1 MLLALDAGNTNVTAA
16 LFEGR
21 RLVRQ
26 YRFITDAKAPAA
38 RLAKSLVAGAGSFR
52 KRITACVV
60 GSVVPPLDG
69 KLRASVVSAFGVR
82 PVFVT
87 PKSKLGMRL
96 KVKTPGQVGAD
107 RILNAVAAKELYG
120 GPAVVIDFGTA
131 TTFDC
136 VSRSGDYLGGAIL
149 PGPNMAAWALHARTA
164 KLPLVPVRRPRRAIG
179 RDTVEC
185 IQAGLYF
192 GYLGMIDN
200 VLSLTVAE
208 LHAAGEGRARVV
220 ATGGL
225 AGLFAADM
233 PRCAQAPD
241 LTLEGLR
248 IAHERLTRR

>member
-1 MLLALDAGNTNVTAA
+1 MLLVLDAGNTNITAG
-16 LFEGR
+16 LFDGR
-21 RLVRQ
+21 KLVSQFRL
-26 YRFITDAKAPAA
+26 ISDAKAPAA
-38 RLAKSLVAGAGSFR
+38 SLSRRLAAGA
-52 KRITACVV
+52 KRFKPKACIY
-60 GSVVPPLDG
+60 GSVVPPLDK
-69 KLRASVVSAFGVR
+69 KLEAAVKGAFGLKAR
-82 PVFVT
+82 AVT
-87 PKSKLGMRL
+87 PKTKLGMKL

-107 RILNAVAAKELYG
+107 RILNALAAKELYG

-136 VSRSGDYLGGAIL
+136 VSRRGDYLGGAIL

-164 KLPLVPVRRPRRAIG
+164 KLPLVPVARPRRVIG

-185 IQAGLYF
+185 IQAGLYY

-225 AGLFAADM
+225 ARLFSADM
-233 PRCAQAPD
+233 PRCSQAPD

-248 IAHERLTRR
+248 IAHERLTR